1 MTQYLNLVYP
11 HECEPESQLL
21 SLSPPGPCWHTLLCA
36 HLLFADI
43 QDTFQRQL
51 LKVKAIA
58 LIEVG
63 ADRLGVVVDHHR
75 LLAHLSQSSDAGDS
89 APVKLHTAA
98 WWKTQQMG
106 LR

>member
-1 MTQYLNLVYP
+1 MKP
-11 HECEPESQLL
+11 SFKGGASLL
-21 SLSPPGPCWHTLLCA
+21 LIHADTPICA
-36 HLLFADI
+36 HLLLADV

-75 LLAHLSQSSDAGDS
+75 LLAHLSQRSDAGDS
-89 APVKLHTAA
+89 APVKFHAA
-98 WWKTQQMG
+98 A
-106 LR
+106 